1 MTQAAHDGYQ
11 LPDGFEHCSKLRP
24 VVEAT
29 SALDRVRAVVTV
41 LAAPGGCPWDG
52 KQTNRTLLRNLIEET
67 YEYVDT
73 VEADDREGMRE
84 ELGDLLL
91 QSVFQGV
98 VCQKD
103 SVDPFTLDEVCDRLV
118 NKLITRHPAVFAP
131 DSAQDADDGSGQSP
145 EDVLKLWNE
154 MKRKEKHRTSALEG
168 ISHSQG
174 AFLRA
179 AKVVHRVAGSDHAD
193 RLSAAFAAETS
204 QAATGDTPES
214 PTAAGLA
221 DDILTVIRRADAA
234 GIDID
239 AALRSRLR
247 AVEDEIVR
255 LEHDLA

>member
-1 MTQAAHDGYQ
+1 MTQAAHDGYR

-24 VVEAT
+24 VVEAA

-52 KQTNRTLLRNLIEET
+52 KQTNRTLLKNLIEET

-73 VEADDREGMRE
+73 VESDDREGMRE

-103 SVDPFTLDEVCDRLV
+103 SLV

-131 DSAQDADDGSGQSP
+131 DTARDSNDDSGQSP

-154 MKRKEKHRTSALEG
+154 MKRKEKHRTSVLEG
-168 ISHSQG
+168 ISQSQG

-179 AKVVHRVAGSDHAD
+179 AKVVHRAAGSDHAD
-193 RLSAAFAAETS
+193 RLAAAFAPAV
-204 QAATGDTPES
+204 P
-214 PTAAGLA
+214 PTASGDASEPPTAERLA
-221 DDILTVIRRADAA
+221 DDILTAIRRADAA

-247 AVEDEIVR
+247 AVEDEIAR
-255 LEHDLA
+255 LEHELA

>member
-1 MTQAAHDGYQ
+1 MTQAAHDGYR

-24 VVEAT
+24 VVEAA

-41 LAAPGGCPWDG
+41 LAAPGGCRWAG
-52 KQTNRTLLRNLIEET
+52 EQTNRTLLKNLIEET

-73 VEADDREGMRE
+73 VESDDREGMRE

-103 SVDPFTLDEVCDRLV
+103 PVDPFTLDEVCDRLV

-131 DSAQDADDGSGQSP
+131 DAARDADDDSGRSP

-154 MKRKEKHRTSALEG
+154 MKRREKHRTSVLEG
-168 ISHSQG
+168 ISQSQG

-179 AKVVHRVAGSDHAD
+179 AKVVHRVAGSDHAG
-193 RLSAAFAAETS
+193 RLSAAFAPAV
-204 QAATGDTPES
+204 P
-214 PTAAGLA
+214 PTASGGASEPPTAEGLA
-221 DDILTVIRRADAA
+221 DDILTAIRRADAA

-247 AVEDEIVR
+247 AVEDEIAR
-255 LEHDLA
+255 LEHELA

>member
-29 SALDRVRAVVTV
+29 SALDRVRRGHHPRCAGRLPVGRQ
-41 LAAPGGCPWDG
+41 ADEPHAG
-52 KQTNRTLLRNLIEET
+52 IEET

-154 MKRKEKHRTSALEG
+154 MKRREKHRTSVLEG

-221 DDILTVIRRADAA
+221 DDILTAIRRADAA

-247 AVEDEIVR
+247 R
-255 LEHDLA
+255 RG

>member
-1 MTQAAHDGYQ
+1 MMDTSCRMDSNIARSCA
-11 LPDGFEHCSKLRP
+11 P

-29 SALDRVRAVVTV
+29 SALDRVRTVVTI

-52 KQTNRTLLRNLIEET
+52 KQTNRTLLKNLIEET

-154 MKRKEKHRTSALEG
+154 MKRREKHP
-168 ISHSQG
+168 H
-174 AFLRA
+174 LRA
-179 AKVVHRVAGSDHAD
+179 RRHLPLAGRIPARCQGRPPCRRIRPCGPSVRRV
-193 RLSAAFAAETS
+193 RC
-204 QAATGDTPES
+204 
-214 PTAAGLA
+214 
-221 DDILTVIRRADAA
+221 R
-234 GIDID
+234 
-239 AALRSRLR
+239 
-247 AVEDEIVR
+247 
-255 LEHDLA
+255 DLAGRDR